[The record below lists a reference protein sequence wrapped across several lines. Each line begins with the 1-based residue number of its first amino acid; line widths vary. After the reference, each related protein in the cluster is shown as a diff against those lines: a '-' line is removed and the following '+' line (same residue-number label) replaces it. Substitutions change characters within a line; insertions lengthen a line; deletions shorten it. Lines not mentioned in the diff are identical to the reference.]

1 MAKAFSKHIYE
12 SSRWK
17 KCAGAFAK
25 SKLYICER
33 CGKLV
38 RPNEKNKLRYVIHHR
53 QPLTPDNVNDDL
65 LVYGWDNLQL
75 LCYECHM
82 IVHGMHR
89 QSRAMEWDAE
99 GNLIGFTDAK
109 HSPHDCP

>member
-82 IVHGMHR
+82 ILSTPPMTVRKIRNNIR
-89 QSRAMEWDAE
+89 QGRP
-99 GNLIGFTDAK
+99 FF
-109 HSPHDCP
+109 